1 MSKPSLLRRVLSA
14 IWNGIT
20 WIRLALSNILFLLL
34 IALLYLVFVGGAPK
48 PLPER
53 AALLLDPVGTIVDQK
68 SQTAALEALAGDP
81 LPSTHEVLLRDVLD
95 AIEYAREDPAINAL
109 VMDLDQLLAV
119 GLSKTQEITRA
130 LDSFRTS
137 GKAVVAVGDL
147 YTQEQ
152 YLLASQADTVI
163 LHPLGMVALEGFGAY
178 HNYFSEALEKL
189 SVNVHVFRA
198 GEHKSVAEP
207 FLRDDMSPGE
217 KEITGRWLGELW
229 RQYTAAV
236 EVRRGLLSGA
246 LNDYVNSFDERLA
259 AQRGDTTR
267 TALQAGL
274 VDKVL
279 SRNEANEYLVELV
292 GAADEAG
299 LFEAVPFENYV
310 SRKRPGS
317 LSRSEGDRVAVIT
330 ARGEILPGDQPAGAI
345 GGDSLAALIRDT
357 AGSSGVKAIV
367 LRVDSGGGSVFASEV
382 IRQQLLAAR
391 GRGIPV
397 VVSMGAVAASGG
409 YYIAA
414 EADEI
419 WATPATITGSIG
431 VFAAFPT
438 FEGLLERV
446 GVSTDGVGTT
456 ELAGALRVDRA
467 LNPELAA
474 AMTSSVE
481 FIYREFLEIVADGRG
496 LSTEEVDAL
505 AQGRVW
511 SATDALENGLVD
523 KLGSLDDAIAA
534 AAALAGLKE
543 YGVEFVALPRTSR
556 ELLLQQLVNTLGG
569 LRLWRD
575 SAAAATLS
583 AVLQPLTQ
591 AAAEITGLQDPGHLY
606 MRCVACGAVR

>member
-1 MSKPSLLRRVLSA
+1 
-14 IWNGIT
+14 
-20 WIRLALSNILFLLL
+20 
-34 IALLYLVFVGGAPK
+34 
-48 PLPER
+48 
-53 AALLLDPVGTIVDQK
+53 
-68 SQTAALEALAGDP
+68 
-81 LPSTHEVLLRDVLD
+81 VLD
-95 AIEYAREDPAINAL
+95 AIDYARDDPAINSL

-119 GLSKTQEITRA
+119 GLSKTQEIVRA
-130 LDSFRTS
+130 LEGFRTS
-137 GKAVVAVGDL
+137 GKAVVAVGDY
-147 YTQEQ
+147 YTQDQ

-163 LHPLGMVALEGFGAY
+163 VHPLGVVALEGFGAY
-178 HNYFSEALEKL
+178 HNYFSEALERV

-207 FLRDDMSPGE
+207 LLRDDMSPAE
-217 KEITGRWLGELW
+217 KEITGRWLGDLW

-236 EVRRGLLSGA
+236 ESRRGLSSGT

-259 AQRGDTTR
+259 AQRGDAAR
-267 TALQAGL
+267 TALRAGL

-279 SRNEANEYLVELV
+279 GRNQANEYLAELV
-292 GAADEAG
+292 GATDEAG
-299 LFEAVPFENYV
+299 RFEAVPFEYYV

-317 LSRSEGDRVAVIT
+317 RARVKGDRVAVIT
-330 ARGEILPGDQPAGAI
+330 ARGDILPGEQPAGAI

-357 AGSSGVKAIV
+357 AGRKGVKAIV

-397 VVSMGAVAASGG
+397 VASMGAVAASGG

-438 FEGLLERV
+438 FEELLQRI
-446 GVSTDGVGTT
+446 GVNTDGVGTT
-456 ELAGALRVDRA
+456 ELAGALRLDRS
-467 LNPELAA
+467 LHPELAA

-481 FIYREFLEIVADGRG
+481 FIYREFLEIVAGGRG
-496 LSTEEVDAL
+496 MTPEEVDAL

-523 KLGSLDDAIAA
+523 NLGSLDDAIAS
-534 AAALAGLKE
+534 AAALAGMEK

-556 ELLLQQLVNTLGG
+556 ELLLQQLLNGLGG
-569 LRLWRD
+569 LPVWRE
-575 SAAAATLS
+575 SAAAAALDS
-583 AVLQPLTQ
+583 LLQPLGR
-591 AAAEITGLQDPGHLY
+591 AAAEIASLQDPGHLY
-606 MRCVACGAVR
+606 MRCLACGSVR